1 MNEII
6 AATLRDFSLDAYR
19 PIIPRELDLGEPL
32 VPRAGNL
39 VKVVIGMR
47 RSGKSYRLFQEMDRL
62 LSSGVPSARIC
73 YFDFDDDRLKP
84 ITPAT
89 GDAVLEAF
97 YAINP
102 SALSEGAYL
111 FFDELQ
117 EMSDW
122 GAWLRRIVGTRRVT
136 IYVSGSSSKMLSTE
150 IATEFRGRA
159 LDFELLPFSFREY
172 ALARGIPGVD
182 AVARS
187 TEETML
193 LEGAFRTY
201 LQDGGFPATLDLPAT
216 QSVALLQSYVQRVV
230 ARDVIERHNV
240 RQPRV
245 AALFAQRLLGL
256 NARQLSLRKAT
267 SDLKAAGLSTTK
279 ETLGDLLAYYQEAY
293 LVFTVRELSF
303 SLSESTTSQPKLYAI
318 DPGLALAGGA
328 AHALDEGQ
336 RLEDIVYLE
345 LRRRMPGMRREA
357 ISSLRTKGHGYEV
370 DFVVGDALSGELY
383 DLYQVCAN
391 VDQGGT
397 CEREIRAL
405 WEALAESR
413 REEATLI
420 VGRGPD
426 AVLEKDGG
434 RIVQVP
440 AWKWLLN
447 GGGSA

>member
-1 MNEII
+1 MNEVI
-6 AATLRDFSLDAYR
+6 ARTLRDFTLDAYR
-19 PIIPRELDLGEPL
+19 PIVSRDLDLGAPL
-32 VPRAGNL
+32 APRAGNL

-62 LSSGVPSARIC
+62 LSSGVPSNRIC

-122 GAWLRRIVGTRRVT
+122 GSWLRRIVATRKAT

-159 LDFELLPFSFREY
+159 LDFELLPFSFREF
-172 ALARGIPGVD
+172 ALAQGVRGAD
-182 AVARS
+182 AAARS
-187 TEETML
+187 TEEEL
-193 LEGAFRTY
+193 RLEGAFRLY
-201 LQDGGFPATLDLPAT
+201 LRNGGFPATFDLPAT
-216 QSVALLQSYVQRVV
+216 QAVALLQSYVQRVV
-230 ARDVIERHNV
+230 ARDVVERHNV

-245 AALFAQRLLGL
+245 AALFAQRILGT
-256 NARQLSLRKAT
+256 NARQLSLRKSANDLRSAGFPT
-267 SDLKAAGLSTTK
+267 SK

-293 LVFTVRELSF
+293 LVFVVRELSF
-303 SLSESTTSQPKLYAI
+303 SLSESTTSQPKVYAV
-318 DPGLALAGGA
+318 DPGLALAGGT
-328 AHALDEGQ
+328 AHAVDEGQ
-336 RLEDIVYLE
+336 RLEDAVYLE
-345 LRRRMPGMRREA
+345 LRRRMPGMRRETIA
-357 ISSLRTKGHGYEV
+357 SLRTKEHGYEV

-383 DLYQVCAN
+383 DLYQVCAD
-391 VDQGGT
+391 VSDART
-397 CEREIRAL
+397 YEREVRAL
-405 WEALAESR
+405 WDALAESR
-413 REEATLI
+413 LGEATLI
-420 VGRGPD
+420 VGHGTD
-426 AVLEKDGG
+426 AVLERDGK

-440 AWKWLLN
+440 AWKWLLERKVE
-447 GGGSA
+447 